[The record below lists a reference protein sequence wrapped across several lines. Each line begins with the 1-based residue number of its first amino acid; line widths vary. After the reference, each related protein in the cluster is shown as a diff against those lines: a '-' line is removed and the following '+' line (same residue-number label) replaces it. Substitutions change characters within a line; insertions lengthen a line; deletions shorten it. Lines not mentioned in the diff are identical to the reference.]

1 MWNLK
6 RSILTPGVE
15 QSSQKAQTKY
25 KKDLNI
31 KVCARV
37 CVSVCVSV
45 SVIMYKSVS
54 FVFLLLSG
62 L

>member
-31 KVCARV
+31 KVCACV
-37 CVSVCVSV
+37 CVCVCVCV
-45 SVIMYKSVS
+45 
-54 FVFLLLSG
+54 
-62 L
+62 

>member
-37 CVSVCVSV
+37 CVSV